1 MELLRGDIDR
11 VWAMDRVEIV
21 TVIGSGMRE
30 TPGVSARIF
39 GALGRAG
46 INVIAIAMGSSEFS
60 ISLVVDAADANRAV
74 QAIHS
79 EVIENGSA
87 M

>member
-1 MELLRGDIDR
+1 VGAQGEI
-11 VWAMDRVEIV
+11 EIV

-39 GALGRAG
+39 GALGKAQ
-46 INVIAIAMGSSEFS
+46 INVMAIAMGSSEFS
-60 ISLVVDAADANRAV
+60 ISLVVAAKDANKAV

-79 EVIENGSA
+79 EVIEKELL
-87 M
+87 